1 MTIHYQVYGEGEPIV
16 LVHGWAMHSG
26 IWRDFAEQLAQTRRV
41 VCIDLP
47 GHGLSAETSEFT
59 LESVC
64 EQLSEIV
71 DSKACWIG
79 WSLGGSVALAMA
91 RLFPEVVASV
101 VLLASNPCFVGN
113 ADWPGMPENQLDLF
127 AENLSADC
135 ESTLLRFLSL
145 QINGLPEFRKLSKK
159 LSAVLRESRMPTAK
173 TLQDGLAVL
182 KQADL
187 RPTLAELRV
196 PVAAMLGEKDTL
208 VPVVLGEAMQAI
220 NPDLHLTVIKNAGHA
235 PFLSH
240 RLELIDSLNE
250 FLAQS

>member
-1 MTIHYQVYGEGEPIV
+1 MTIHYQVYGEGEPVV

-41 VCIDLP
+41 VCVDLP
-47 GHGLSAETSEFT
+47 GHGLSAEMPEFT

-64 EQLSEIV
+64 EQLSRIV

-79 WSLGGSVALAMA
+79 WSLGGSVSLAMA
-91 RLFPEVVASV
+91 RLFPEAVSSV
-101 VLLASNPCFVGN
+101 VLLASNPCFVEN

-127 AENLSADC
+127 AKNLSVDC

-145 QINGLPEFRKLSKK
+145 QINGLPEFKTLSKK
-159 LSAVLRESRMPTAK
+159 LSAALRESRMPTAK
-173 TLQDGLAVL
+173 TLQDGLTVL

-187 RPTLAELRV
+187 RQVLAELRL

-208 VPVVLGEAMQAI
+208 VPVRIGEAMQAI
-220 NPDLHLTVIKNAGHA
+220 NPYLHLSVIKNAGHA

-240 RLELIDSLNE
+240 RPELIESLNE
-250 FLAQS
+250 FLAQP

>member
-1 MTIHYQVYGEGEPIV
+1 MTIHYQIYGEGEPVV

-41 VCIDLP
+41 VCVDLP
-47 GHGLSAETSEFT
+47 GHGLSAEMPEFT

-64 EQLSEIV
+64 EQLSRIV

-91 RLFPEVVASV
+91 KFFPDAVSSV
-101 VLLASNPCFVGN
+101 VLLASNPCFVEN

-127 AENLSADC
+127 AENLCVDC

-145 QINGLPEFRKLSKK
+145 QINGLPEFKKLSKK
-159 LSAVLRESRMPTAK
+159 LSAALRESRMPTAK

-187 RPTLAELRV
+187 RPALAELRL

-208 VPVVLGEAMQAI
+208 VPVRIGEAMQAI
-220 NPDLHLTVIKNAGHA
+220 NPDLHLSVIKNAGHV

-240 RLELIDSLNE
+240 RPELIESLNE
-250 FLAQS
+250 FLAQP